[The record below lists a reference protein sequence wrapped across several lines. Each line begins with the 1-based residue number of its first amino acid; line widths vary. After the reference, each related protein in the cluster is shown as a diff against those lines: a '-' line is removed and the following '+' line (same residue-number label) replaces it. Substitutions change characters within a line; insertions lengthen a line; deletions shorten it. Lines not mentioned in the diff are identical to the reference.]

1 MSIQFEKKHADK
13 DSTNASQQSSFF
25 FPSEDKRNL
34 MHFREREQRFEAR
47 SVIAGEL
54 TPNIQEV
61 ERRSR
66 KEEASGSARRAVL
79 RSCQKAP
86 SGKIDRTRTALGSD
100 SFSHQRRPHRKL
112 SLLTV
117 TVWNEAWS
125 IAAAS
130 ATVSFRGFTPFTGG
144 SPTASRAA
152 SRALRT
158 WSSGWQHGPNA
169 GTCA

>member
-79 RSCQKAP
+79 RSCKKAP
-86 SGKIDRTRTALGSD
+86 SGKIDRRLAKFRQNVARFRLYRHRFCKKIRVLQHFSKSTR
-100 SFSHQRRPHRKL
+100 FS
-112 SLLTV
+112 S
-117 TVWNEAWS
+117 
-125 IAAAS
+125 
-130 ATVSFRGFTPFTGG
+130 
-144 SPTASRAA
+144 
-152 SRALRT
+152 
-158 WSSGWQHGPNA
+158 
-169 GTCA
+169 